1 MSGEISARVDHDATV
16 QILEN
21 LISNAVKY
29 SPHRTT
35 VQIRSFIDHDRA
47 CVSVT
52 DQGPGIS
59 GADQKKM
66 FGKFTRLS
74 AKPTG
79 GESSNGLGLSIV
91 KRLAEAM
98 AGGVE
103 CRSVLGAGAT
113 FTIRLPL
120 WNASVAVSNEQL
132 LQKKTDSLA

>member
-1 MSGEISARVDHDATV
+1 
-16 QILEN
+16 
-21 LISNAVKY
+21 
-29 SPHRTT
+29 
-35 VQIRSFIDHDRA
+35 VQIRGYVEQDRA

-59 GADQKKM
+59 DDDQKKM

-91 KRLAEAM
+91 KRLAEGM
-98 AGGVE
+98 KGSVE

-113 FTIRLPL
+113 FTIRLPI
-120 WNASVAVSNEQL
+120 WNGVGSASMTQPP
-132 LQKKTDSLA
+132 QKNSDSPT